1 MAPTDSRLRPD
12 QRCLELGIHDRANAE
27 KQRLERKQRAARAAA
42 DRGEQIRPR
51 WFERVNE
58 GKSPGEAP
66 LYRFTGEYWR
76 CREAGVFPR
85 CRDIFGEEEEEGE
98 GGGGSTVSTPIAGK
112 SHTSDA
118 TAAAVAAA
126 ASAAAAAAASK

>member
-12 QRCLELGIHDRANAE
+12 QRCLELGVHDRANAE

-58 GKSPGEAP
+58 GRAAGEAP
-66 LYRFTGEYWR
+66 MYRFTGEYWR
-76 CREAGVFPR
+76 CRERGEFPR
-85 CRDIFGEEEEEGE
+85 CRDIFGEEEQEEEGE
-98 GGGGSTVSTPIAGK
+98 GEGKGKGSRGG
-112 SHTSDA
+112 
-118 TAAAVAAA
+118 
-126 ASAAAAAAASK
+126 SAAATPTSREALKATTPAATK